1 MDKHWKRCVLRA
13 WNDQYESPCGNEE
26 DRTHRLTALQGTRIL
41 LKKWIIARETE
52 FQNFI
57 LIGKLCPDTGSRCF
71 SPMDYLPSAWQMS
84 SVLIDLRF

>member
-52 FQNFI
+52 FQN
-57 LIGKLCPDTGSRCF
+57 
-71 SPMDYLPSAWQMS
+71 
-84 SVLIDLRF
+84 SV